1 MTEPHEKANLELKVT
16 DFGPIAKAKVDL
28 RPLTVFVGP
37 SNTGKSYLA
46 ILIYALHRYFSE
58 ITWPRL
64 RYYGPY
70 QTLSAA
76 SQNVRAQKAMDAL
89 VEALEKRTRDTK
101 LSDWLPTDVV
111 DFIRSRFDA
120 LKRGDEISKEIIR
133 CFGINDLAALV
144 RKGCRQGA
152 VVIRRHFSNH
162 SKPAVHKLVLKS
174 QGAEFTA
181 KLPEGLAIRID
192 AENEFEFE
200 HLADSVREYEGDSER
215 EHEDSFAWRLMEIV
229 RDSDLRQATGS
240 LHLPAFYLPSDRTG
254 VMHAHGSIVSAV
266 IGNAPMTGLHRTTRT
281 PILSGVVADFLRQLI
296 ELDNPQDQRS
306 KPRRDLEKNIEE
318 NILGG
323 SVNVDRSELIGY
335 PRFTYRPEG
344 WKDTLPLMNASSMVS
359 EIAPVVLYL
368 RHVVGPDSVL
378 IIEEPESHLH
388 PAMQVEFT
396 RQLAAIVR
404 SGVRLIVTTHS
415 EWVLEELANTVQR
428 SALSAARRKAI
439 AGTDVALPPDDVGAW
454 LFRQEPH
461 PNGSVVEEVKL
472 DEESGLYPTDYD
484 AVSEALYNENAK
496 IYNHVQDSRVE

>member
-16 DFGPIAKAKVDL
+16 DFGPIAKAEVDL

-46 ILIYALHRYFSE
+46 ILIYALHRYFNGVTQPS
-58 ITWPRL
+58 R
-64 RYYGPY
+64 RYYRPY
-70 QTLSAA
+70 RTPAGD
-76 SQNVRAQKAMDAL
+76 SQNVRARKAVDAL
-89 VEALEKRTRDTK
+89 VKALGQRTEGAK
-101 LSDWLPTDVV
+101 LSDLLPAEVV

-120 LKRGDEISKEIIR
+120 LKRGDEIGNEIVR
-133 CFGINDLAALV
+133 CFGISELTALV
-144 RKGCRQGA
+144 RRGCSQG
-152 VVIRRHFSNH
+152 VIVMRRHFSNH
-162 SKPAVHKLVLKS
+162 SMPAVNKLVLKS
-174 QGAEFTA
+174 EGAEFTT
-181 KLPEGLAIRID
+181 KMPEGTAIRID
-192 AENEFEFE
+192 AEDEFKVE
-200 HLADSVREYEGDSER
+200 HVSDSVD
-215 EHEDSFAWRLMEIV
+215 EHGDSFAWQLMEIV
-229 RDSDLRQATGS
+229 RDSDLRQATGP
-240 LHLPAFYLPSDRTG
+240 LHLPAFYLPADRTG

-266 IGNAPMTGLHRTTRT
+266 IGNAPMTGLCPPART
-281 PILSGVVADFLRQLI
+281 PMLSGVVADFLRQLI

-335 PRFTYRPEG
+335 PRFTYHPEG

-388 PAMQVEFT
+388 PAIKVEFT

>member
-16 DFGPIAKAKVDL
+16 DFGPIAKAEVDL

-46 ILIYALHRYFSE
+46 ILIYALHRYFSGV
-58 ITWPRL
+58 TQPSR
-64 RYYGPY
+64 RYYRRYP
-70 QTLSAA
+70 TPSAD
-76 SQNVRAQKAMDAL
+76 SHSVQAQKAMDAL
-89 VEALEKRTRDTK
+89 VKALEQTTRDAK
-101 LSDWLPTDVV
+101 LSDLLPAEVV
-111 DFIRSRFDA
+111 EFIRSRFDA
-120 LKRGDEISKEIIR
+120 LKRGDEIGNEIIR

-144 RKGCRQGA
+144 RKGCRQGVI
-152 VVIRRHFSNH
+152 VVRQHFSNH

-174 QGAEFTA
+174 QGAEFRA
-181 KLPEGLAIRID
+181 KLPEGMGIRID
-192 AENEFEFE
+192 AENEFEVE
-200 HLADSVREYEGDSER
+200 HLSDSVREHEDDSER

-254 VMHAHGSIVSAV
+254 VMHAHGSIVSAM
-266 IGNAPMTGLHRTTRT
+266 IGNAPMTGLRPPTRT
-281 PILSGVVADFLRQLI
+281 PMLSGVLADFLRQLI
-296 ELDNPQDQRS
+296 ELDNLQHQRS
-306 KPRRDLEKNIEE
+306 KPRRGLEKEIEE

-428 SALSAARRKAI
+428 SALSATRRKAI
-439 AGTDVALPPDDVGAW
+439 AGTDVALPPDNVGAW

-461 PNGSVVEEVKL
+461 PEGSIVEEVKL
-472 DEESGLYPTDYD
+472 DEEIGLYPTDHD